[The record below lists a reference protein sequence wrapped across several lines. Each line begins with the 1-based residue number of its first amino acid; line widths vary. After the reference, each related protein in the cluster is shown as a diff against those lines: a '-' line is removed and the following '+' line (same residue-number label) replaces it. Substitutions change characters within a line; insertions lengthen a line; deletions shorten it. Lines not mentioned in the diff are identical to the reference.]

1 MSVEVVNE
9 AIGYKIDCPFC
20 KSVLKFSREDIED
33 DFPYSGGSVECP
45 VCKKKINVAGC
56 DDELITMVEP
66 IMESPKGYFDEDVYA
81 INKRD
86 AYRNIMLCGDKEE

>member
-56 DDELITMVEP
+56 DDELNSMVEP
-66 IMESPKGYFDEDVYA
+66 IYDKGMSVVDKY
-81 INKRD
+81 D

>member
-1 MSVEVVNE
+1 MSIEVVNE

-56 DDELITMVEP
+56 DDELRAMVEP
-66 IMESPKGYFDEDVYA
+66 IYDKGMNVIGKY
-81 INKRD
+81 D
-86 AYRNIMLCGDKEE
+86 AYRNIMLFGDKKE

>member
-1 MSVEVVNE
+1 MSIEVVNE

-45 VCKKKINVAGC
+45 VCKKKINVTGR
-56 DDELITMVEP
+56 DDELRAMVEP
-66 IMESPKGYFDEDVYA
+66 VFDKGMSVVDKY
-81 INKRD
+81 D
-86 AYRNIMLCGDKEE
+86 AYRNIMLFGDKKE

>member
-1 MSVEVVNE
+1 MSIEVVNE

-20 KSVLKFSREDIED
+20 KSVLKFSGEDIED
-33 DFPYSGGSVECP
+33 NFPYSGGCIECP

-56 DDELITMVEP
+56 DDELTTMVEP
-66 IMESPKGYFDEDVYA
+66 IFDKGMNVIGKY
-81 INKRD
+81 D